1 MVSEFLGD
9 TKDSLTCPRD
19 VSSNPNEGVYNS
31 DVVARLLKEMDPD
44 SKKSLQGWY
53 WFDWANQAFALTVIT
68 VVVPTLLSS
77 MFNLAN
83 GGSADYA
90 GMTFTGDSF
99 YAVVLGISS
108 VFVAIVSPILG
119 AIADRMPIKKRILK
133 IYTIVGILF
142 TGLMGL
148 APYMDDGSSYKFLAI
163 CLIMGN
169 IGFAG
174 GHAIYSAFLP
184 YLGDKRLM
192 DHISSWGY
200 AYGFLGGSTLL
211 TIHLIV
217 GLKLGF
223 NDPNVQSFVFL
234 TSALWW
240 LGFSIPF
247 FRDTPEPDIPNP
259 TEYASFGEAVV
270 DGIREIRNTFSEI
283 RRYRILTLFMI
294 GYLLFYDGINA
305 IGGLAAAYADSVLR
319 IDFSMNF
326 VLLLSANI
334 AAIPM
339 TIIGGKLASKYS
351 NKNILGAALTV
362 FCIISVLGVG
372 FAPLELEGD
381 HDRYDFQYDWDE
393 EEGAYRLSTLYDRG
407 VDGWVSESGE
417 GDEEFRV
424 AFLDYLKSGDDERS
438 LLNVEEASELS
449 SEMSGM
455 TEHRFSFSFLGGDL
469 NGEYSVGDDH
479 PTVIEGGPIDWW
491 PNLLRDNLWEPAGLG
506 INKQWIMLGMT
517 FGMVMGVAGAL
528 SRSLFSMLIPAS
540 KTTEFFGFFAFIGK
554 AVSVL
559 GPIVYAVV
567 AASMDSR
574 MGLLSVVIPILIGM
588 GFFFVVDV
596 EEGIKVANQV
606 DREAGLIDTQEEE

>member
-1 MVSEFLGD
+1 VE
-9 TKDSLTCPRD
+9 
-19 VSSNPNEGVYNS
+19 NS
-31 DVVARLLKEMDPD
+31 DIVAQLLREMDPD
-44 SKKSLQGWY
+44 SKKALQGWY

-68 VVVPTLLSS
+68 VVVPTLLSN

-99 YAVVLGISS
+99 YAVVLGVSS

-142 TGLMGL
+142 TALMGL
-148 APYMDDGSSYKFLAI
+148 APHMDDGSSYKFLAI

-200 AYGFLGGSTLL
+200 AYGFLGGSSLL

-223 NDPNVQSFVFL
+223 NDPFVQSFVFV

-240 LGFSIPF
+240 LGFSFPI
-247 FRDTPEPDIPNP
+247 FRHTPEPEIPNP
-259 TEYASFGEAVV
+259 TEYASFGEAVI
-270 DGIREIRNTFSEI
+270 DGVREIRNTFSEI

-319 IDFSMNF
+319 IDISMNF

-351 NKNILGAALTV
+351 NKNILGAALTI
-362 FCIISVLGVG
+362 FCVISVLGVG
-372 FAPLELEGD
+372 FAPLELGD
-381 HDRYDFQYDWDE
+381 DHERYDFQYDWDE
-393 EEGAYRLSTLYDRG
+393 DEEAYRLSTLYGRG
-407 VDGWVSESGE
+407 VDGWVSETGE
-417 GDEEFRV
+417 GDEEFRS
-424 AFLDYLKSGDDERS
+424 AFLYYLKSGGDERT
-438 LLNVEEASELS
+438 LLDLEEAVDLS
-449 SEMSGM
+449 TGMSVM
-455 TEHRFSFSFLGGDL
+455 TSHRFSFSFLGGDL
-469 NGEYSVGDDH
+469 SGESSVGDEH

-491 PNLLRDNLWEPAGLG
+491 PNFLRDNLWEPAGLG
-506 INKQWIMLGMT
+506 INKQWIILGMS

-596 EEGIKVANQV
+596 DEGIRVANQV
-606 DREAGLIDTQEEE
+606 DREAGLVGTEEE

>member
-1 MVSEFLGD
+1 
-9 TKDSLTCPRD
+9 
-19 VSSNPNEGVYNS
+19 
-31 DVVARLLKEMDPD
+31 
-44 SKKSLQGWY
+44 
-53 WFDWANQAFALTVIT
+53 
-68 VVVPTLLSS
+68 

-247 FRDTPEPDIPNP
+247 FRDTPEPDISNP

-351 NKNILGAALTV
+351 NKNILGAALTI

-393 EEGAYRLSTLYDRG
+393 EEDAYRLSTLYDRG
-407 VDGWVSESGE
+407 VDGWVSESGD

-424 AFLDYLKSGDDERS
+424 AFLVYLKSGDDARYLLS
-438 LLNVEEASELS
+438 LEEASQLS
-449 SEMSGM
+449 SDMSGM
-455 TEHRFSFSFLGGDL
+455 TDHRFSFSFLGGDL
-469 NGEYSVGDDH
+469 DGEYSVGNDH
-479 PTVIEGGPIDWW
+479 PTVIEGGPVDWW
-491 PNLLRDNLWEPAGLG
+491 PNFLRDNLWEPAGLG
-506 INKQWIMLGMT
+506 INKQWIILGMT

-559 GPIVYAVV
+559 GPIIYAVV

-606 DREAGLIDTQEEE
+606 DEEAGLANTQEEE

>member
-1 MVSEFLGD
+1 MGD
-9 TKDSLTCPRD
+9 TKDSVACPKN
-19 VSSNPNEGVYNS
+19 VSDNPNAGMDNS
-31 DVVARLLKEMDPD
+31 DIVARLLREMDPD
-44 SKKSLQGWY
+44 SKKALQGWY

-68 VVVPTLLSS
+68 VVVPTLLSN

-99 YAVVLGISS
+99 YAVVLGVSS

-148 APYMDDGSSYKFLAI
+148 APHMDDGSSYKFLAI

-200 AYGFLGGSTLL
+200 AYGFLGGSSLL
-211 TIHLIV
+211 TMHLIV

-223 NDPNVQSFVFL
+223 NDPFVQSFVFV

-240 LGFSIPF
+240 LGFSFPI
-247 FRDTPEPDIPNP
+247 FRHTPEPEIPNP
-259 TEYASFGEAVV
+259 TEYASFGEAVI

-319 IDFSMNF
+319 IDISMNF

-339 TIIGGKLASKYS
+339 TIVGGKLASKYS
-351 NKNILGAALTV
+351 NKNILGAALTI
-362 FCIISVLGVG
+362 FCVISVLGVG
-372 FAPLELEGD
+372 FAPLELGED
-381 HDRYDFQYDWDE
+381 HERYDFQYDWDE
-393 EEGAYRLSTLYDRG
+393 DEGAYRLSTLYDRG

-417 GDEEFRV
+417 GDEEFRA
-424 AFLDYLKSGDDERS
+424 AFMDYLKSGGDERA
-438 LLNVEEASELS
+438 LLDVGEAMTLS
-449 SEMSGM
+449 GEMKQM
-455 TEHRFSFSFLGGDL
+455 TSHRFSFSFIGGALD
-469 NGEYSVGDDH
+469 GESSVGDEH

-491 PNLLRDNLWEPAGLG
+491 PNFLRDNLWEPAGLG
-506 INKQWIMLGMT
+506 INKQWIILGMS

-596 EEGIKVANQV
+596 DEGIKVANQV
-606 DREAGLIDTQEEE
+606 DREAGLVGTEEE

>member
-1 MVSEFLGD
+1 VE
-9 TKDSLTCPRD
+9 
-19 VSSNPNEGVYNS
+19 NS
-31 DVVARLLKEMDPD
+31 DIVAQLLREMDPD
-44 SKKSLQGWY
+44 SKKALQGWY

-68 VVVPTLLSS
+68 VVVPTLLSN

-99 YAVVLGISS
+99 YAVVLGVSS

-142 TGLMGL
+142 TALMGL
-148 APYMDDGSSYKFLAI
+148 APHMDDGSSYKFLAI

-200 AYGFLGGSTLL
+200 AYGFLGGSSLL

-223 NDPNVQSFVFL
+223 NDPFVQSFVFV

-240 LGFSIPF
+240 LGFSFPI
-247 FRDTPEPDIPNP
+247 FRHTPEPEIPNP
-259 TEYASFGEAVV
+259 TEYASFGEAVI
-270 DGIREIRNTFSEI
+270 DGVREIRNTFSEI

-319 IDFSMNF
+319 IDISMNF

-351 NKNILGAALTV
+351 NKNILGAALTI
-362 FCIISVLGVG
+362 FCVISVLGVG
-372 FAPLELEGD
+372 FAPLELGD
-381 HDRYDFQYDWDE
+381 DHERYDFQYDWDE
-393 EEGAYRLSTLYDRG
+393 DEEAYRLSTLYGRG
-407 VDGWVSESGE
+407 VDGWVSETGE
-417 GDEEFRV
+417 GDEEFRS
-424 AFLDYLKSGDDERS
+424 AFLYYLKSGGDERT
-438 LLNVEEASELS
+438 LLDLEEAVDLS
-449 SEMSGM
+449 SGMSIM
-455 TEHRFSFSFLGGDL
+455 TSHRFSFSFLGGDL
-469 NGEYSVGDDH
+469 SGESSVGDEH

-491 PNLLRDNLWEPAGLG
+491 PNFLRDNLWEPAGLG
-506 INKQWIMLGMT
+506 INKQWIILGMS

-596 EEGIKVANQV
+596 DEGIRVANQV
-606 DREAGLIDTQEEE
+606 DREAGLVGTEEE

>member
-1 MVSEFLGD
+1 VG
-9 TKDSLTCPRD
+9 
-19 VSSNPNEGVYNS
+19 NS
-31 DVVARLLKEMDPD
+31 DIVAQLLREMDPD
-44 SKKSLQGWY
+44 SKKALQGWY

-68 VVVPTLLSS
+68 VVVPTLLSN

-99 YAVVLGISS
+99 YAVVLGVSS

-148 APYMDDGSSYKFLAI
+148 APHMDDGSSYKFLAI

-200 AYGFLGGSTLL
+200 AYGFLGGSSLL

-223 NDPNVQSFVFL
+223 NDPFVQSFVFV

-240 LGFSIPF
+240 LGFSFPI
-247 FRDTPEPDIPNP
+247 FRHTPEPEIPNP
-259 TEYASFGEAVV
+259 TEYASFGEAVI

-319 IDFSMNF
+319 IDISMNF

-351 NKNILGAALTV
+351 NKNILGAALTI
-362 FCIISVLGVG
+362 FCVISVLGVG
-372 FAPLELEGD
+372 FAPLELGD
-381 HDRYDFQYDWDE
+381 DHERYDFQYDWDE
-393 EEGAYRLSTLYDRG
+393 DEGAYRLSTLYDRG

-417 GDEEFRV
+417 GDEEFRT
-424 AFLDYLKSGDDERS
+424 AFLYYLKSGGDERT
-438 LLNVEEASELS
+438 LLNIEEATDLS
-449 SEMSGM
+449 SGMSVM
-455 TEHRFSFSFLGGDL
+455 TSHRFSFSFLGGDL
-469 NGEYSVGDDH
+469 GGESSVGDEH

-491 PNLLRDNLWEPAGLG
+491 PNFLRDNLWEPAGLG
-506 INKQWIMLGMT
+506 INKQWIILGMS

-596 EEGIKVANQV
+596 DEGIKVANQV
-606 DREAGLIDTQEEE
+606 DREAGLVGTEEE

>member
-1 MVSEFLGD
+1 MGD
-9 TKDSLTCPRD
+9 TKDSITCPKH
-19 VSSNPNEGVYNS
+19 VSDNPNAGVENS
-31 DVVARLLKEMDPD
+31 DIVAQLLREMDPD
-44 SKKSLQGWY
+44 SKKALQGWY

-68 VVVPTLLSS
+68 VVVPTLLSN

-99 YAVVLGISS
+99 YAVVLGVSS

-142 TGLMGL
+142 TALMGL
-148 APYMDDGSSYKFLAI
+148 APHMDDGSSYKFLAI

-200 AYGFLGGSTLL
+200 AYGFLGGSSLL

-223 NDPNVQSFVFL
+223 NDPFVQSFVFV

-240 LGFSIPF
+240 LGFSFPI
-247 FRDTPEPDIPNP
+247 FRHTPEPEIPNP
-259 TEYASFGEAVV
+259 TEYASFGEAVI
-270 DGIREIRNTFSEI
+270 DGVREIRNTFSEI

-319 IDFSMNF
+319 IDISMNF

-351 NKNILGAALTV
+351 NKNILGAALTI
-362 FCIISVLGVG
+362 FCVISVLGVG
-372 FAPLELEGD
+372 FAPLELGD
-381 HDRYDFQYDWDE
+381 DHERYDFQYDWDE
-393 EEGAYRLSTLYDRG
+393 DEEAYRLSTLYGRG
-407 VDGWVSESGE
+407 VDGWVSETGE
-417 GDEEFRV
+417 GDEEFRS
-424 AFLDYLKSGDDERS
+424 AFLYYLKSGGDERT
-438 LLNVEEASELS
+438 LLDLEEAVDLS
-449 SEMSGM
+449 SGMSIM
-455 TEHRFSFSFLGGDL
+455 TSHRFSFSFLGGDL
-469 NGEYSVGDDH
+469 SGESSVGDEH

-491 PNLLRDNLWEPAGLG
+491 PNFLRDNLWEPAGLG
-506 INKQWIMLGMT
+506 INKQWIILGMS

-596 EEGIKVANQV
+596 DEGIRVANQV
-606 DREAGLIDTQEEE
+606 DREAGLVGTEEE

>member
-1 MVSEFLGD
+1 
-9 TKDSLTCPRD
+9 
-19 VSSNPNEGVYNS
+19 
-31 DVVARLLKEMDPD
+31 MDPD
-44 SKKSLQGWY
+44 SKKALQGWY

-68 VVVPTLLSS
+68 VVVPTLLSN

-99 YAVVLGISS
+99 YAVVLGVSS

-148 APYMDDGSSYKFLAI
+148 APHMDDGSSYKFLAI

-200 AYGFLGGSTLL
+200 AYGFLGGSSLL

-223 NDPNVQSFVFL
+223 NDPFVQSFVFV

-240 LGFSIPF
+240 LGFSFPI
-247 FRDTPEPDIPNP
+247 FRHTPEPEIPNP
-259 TEYASFGEAVV
+259 TEYASFGEAVI

-319 IDFSMNF
+319 IDISMNF

-351 NKNILGAALTV
+351 NKNILGAALTI
-362 FCIISVLGVG
+362 FCVISVLGVG
-372 FAPLELEGD
+372 FAPLELGD
-381 HDRYDFQYDWDE
+381 DHERYDFQYDWDE
-393 EEGAYRLSTLYDRG
+393 DEGAYRLSTLYDRG

-417 GDEEFRV
+417 GDEEFRT
-424 AFLDYLKSGDDERS
+424 AFLYYLKSGGDERT
-438 LLNVEEASELS
+438 LLNIEEATDLS
-449 SEMSGM
+449 SGMSVM
-455 TEHRFSFSFLGGDL
+455 TSHRFSFSFLGGDL
-469 NGEYSVGDDH
+469 GGESSVGDEH

-491 PNLLRDNLWEPAGLG
+491 PNFLRDNLWEPAGLG
-506 INKQWIMLGMT
+506 INKQWIILGMS

-596 EEGIKVANQV
+596 DEGIKVANQV
-606 DREAGLIDTQEEE
+606 DREAGLVGTEEE

>member
-1 MVSEFLGD
+1 MGD
-9 TKDSLTCPRD
+9 TKDSITCPKH
-19 VSSNPNEGVYNS
+19 VSDNPNAGVENS
-31 DVVARLLKEMDPD
+31 DIVAQLLREMDPD
-44 SKKSLQGWY
+44 SKKALQGWY

-68 VVVPTLLSS
+68 VVVPTLLSN

-99 YAVVLGISS
+99 YAVVLGVSS

-142 TGLMGL
+142 TALMGL
-148 APYMDDGSSYKFLAI
+148 APHMDDGSSYKFLAI

-200 AYGFLGGSTLL
+200 AYGFLGGSSLL

-223 NDPNVQSFVFL
+223 NDPFVQSFVFV

-240 LGFSIPF
+240 LGFSFPI
-247 FRDTPEPDIPNP
+247 FRHTPEPEIPNP
-259 TEYASFGEAVV
+259 TEYASFGEAVI
-270 DGIREIRNTFSEI
+270 DGVREIRNTFSEI

-319 IDFSMNF
+319 IDISMNF

-351 NKNILGAALTV
+351 NKNILGAALTI
-362 FCIISVLGVG
+362 FCVISVLGVG
-372 FAPLELEGD
+372 FAPLELGD
-381 HDRYDFQYDWDE
+381 NHERYDFQYDWDE
-393 EEGAYRLSTLYDRG
+393 DEEAYRLSTLYGRG
-407 VDGWVSESGE
+407 VDGWVSETGE
-417 GDEEFRV
+417 GDEEFRS
-424 AFLDYLKSGDDERS
+424 AFLYYLKSGGDERT
-438 LLNVEEASELS
+438 LLDLEEAVDLS
-449 SEMSGM
+449 TGMSVM
-455 TEHRFSFSFLGGDL
+455 TSHRFSFSFLGGDL
-469 NGEYSVGDDH
+469 SGESSVGDEH

-491 PNLLRDNLWEPAGLG
+491 PNFLRDNLWEPAGLG
-506 INKQWIMLGMT
+506 INKQWIILGMS

-596 EEGIKVANQV
+596 DEGIRVANQV
-606 DREAGLIDTQEEE
+606 DREAGLVGTEEE

>member
-1 MVSEFLGD
+1 MGD
-9 TKDSLTCPRD
+9 TKDSITCPKH
-19 VSSNPNEGVYNS
+19 VSDNPNAGVENS
-31 DVVARLLKEMDPD
+31 DIVAQLLREMDPD
-44 SKKSLQGWY
+44 SKKALQGWY

-68 VVVPTLLSS
+68 VVVPTLLSN

-99 YAVVLGISS
+99 YAVVLGVSS

-142 TGLMGL
+142 TALMGL
-148 APYMDDGSSYKFLAI
+148 APHMDDGSSYKFLAI

-200 AYGFLGGSTLL
+200 AYGFLGGSSLL

-223 NDPNVQSFVFL
+223 SDPFVQSFVFV

-240 LGFSIPF
+240 LGFSFPI
-247 FRDTPEPDIPNP
+247 FRHTPEPEIPNP
-259 TEYASFGEAVV
+259 TEYASFGEAVI
-270 DGIREIRNTFSEI
+270 DGVREIRNTFSEI

-319 IDFSMNF
+319 IDISMNF

-351 NKNILGAALTV
+351 NKNILGAALTI
-362 FCIISVLGVG
+362 FCVISVLGVG
-372 FAPLELEGD
+372 FAPLELGD
-381 HDRYDFQYDWDE
+381 DHERYDFQYDWDE
-393 EEGAYRLSTLYDRG
+393 DEEAYRLSTLYGRG
-407 VDGWVSESGE
+407 VDGWVSETGE
-417 GDEEFRV
+417 GDEEFRS
-424 AFLDYLKSGDDERS
+424 AFLYYLKSGGDERT
-438 LLNVEEASELS
+438 LLDLEEAVDLS
-449 SEMSGM
+449 SGMSVM
-455 TEHRFSFSFLGGDL
+455 TSHRFSFSFLGGDL
-469 NGEYSVGDDH
+469 SGESSVGDEH

-491 PNLLRDNLWEPAGLG
+491 PNFLRDNLWEPAGLG
-506 INKQWIMLGMT
+506 INKQWIILGMS

-596 EEGIKVANQV
+596 DEGIRVANQV
-606 DREAGLIDTQEEE
+606 DREAGLVGTEEE